1 VAFYL
6 EEKNM
11 SKVSKED
18 IIAAI
23 KECAGKMGRAPK
35 YAELLNHFPP
45 AKMGA
50 IRKYLGT
57 YTLALHESGL
67 DCLGA
72 GFEVAMDELFRD
84 WALIVRKMKKLPTMT
99 EYEHQSRYSVRP
111 LVGRFKRWAQM
122 PRGMHEYARQQKLD
136 VEYAD
141 VMNII
146 REHYRGEPESAWMLE
161 RAVDLKACG
170 AYELPDRPV
179 LGPPLTT
186 MHMSCGPT
194 NEQGVMFLFA
204 LLAKDLGFVVE
215 LIRTEYPDCQ
225 ALRQVGLERWQ
236 RVWIEFEYE
245 SRNFLKHFH
254 DASKADIIVCWSH
267 NWPECPLPVI
277 ELKELVK
284 RLV

>member
-1 VAFYL
+1 
-6 EEKNM
+6 
-11 SKVSKED
+11 
-18 IIAAI
+18 
-23 KECAGKMGRAPK
+23 
-35 YAELLNHFPP
+35 
-45 AKMGA
+45 
-50 IRKYLGT
+50 
-57 YTLALHESGL
+57 
-67 DCLGA
+67 
-72 GFEVAMDELFRD
+72 MDGLFRD

-99 EYEHQSRYSVRP
+99 EYEHQSKYSVRP
-111 LVGRFKRWAQM
+111 LMGRFKRWTQM

-141 VMNII
+141 VMNMI
-146 REHYRGEPESAWMLE
+146 REHYKGEPESAWMLE
-161 RAVDLKACG
+161 RAVDLKAFG

-215 LIRTEYPDCQ
+215 LIRTEFPDCQ

-267 NWPECPLPVI
+267 N
-277 ELKELVK
+277 
-284 RLV
+284 

>member
-1 VAFYL
+1 
-6 EEKNM
+6 M
-11 SKVSKED
+11 SKEE

-23 KECAGKMGRAPK
+23 KESAVKMGRPPK
-35 YAELLNHFPP
+35 FSEFASAFP
-45 AKMGA
+45 AIKMGT
-50 IRKYLGT
+50 IRKYAGT
-57 YTLALHESGL
+57 YTLALREAGL
-67 DCLGA
+67 DCLGS
-72 GFEVAMDELFRD
+72 GFEVAMDELLRD
-84 WALIVRKMKKLPTMT
+84 WAVIVRKLKKLPTMT
-99 EYEHQSRYSVRP
+99 EYEHQSKYSVRP
-111 LVGRFKRWAQM
+111 LSGRFKRWAQM

-136 VEYAD
+136 VEYGD

-161 RAVDLKACG
+161 RPVDLKATG

-204 LLAKDLGFVVE
+204 LLAKELGFVVE
-215 LIRTEYPDCQ
+215 LIRTEFPDCQ
-225 ALRQVGLERWQ
+225 ALRQVGPERWQ
-236 RVWIEFEYE
+236 RMWIEFEYE

-254 DASKADIIVCWSH
+254 DASKADIIVCWTH

-277 ELKELVK
+277 ELKGLVK
-284 RLV
+284 RLG